1 MENKTKLI
9 IRRPNEWQNRAR
21 VYKVLIDEVEAGNIK
36 NNSSEEF
43 STNPGI
49 HRIQCRI
56 SWYGSAVF
64 QVDLKPGQVEYIL
77 VKNGMKYY
85 WPLFLLLTAGIAI
98 NLFYIGHEDE
108 KPLWATLLQLLLI
121 LPALLYMLFYLTV
134 GRNRYIVLEE
144 DRDNIFA
151 A

>member
-9 IRRPNEWQNRAR
+9 IRRPSEWQNRAR
-21 VYKVLIDEVEAGNIK
+21 VYKVLIDEVEAGNLK

-43 STNPGI
+43 ITSAGI

-56 SWYGSAVF
+56 SWYSSPVF

-85 WPLFLLLTAGIAI
+85 WPLFLLLMAGIGI

-121 LPALLYMLFYLTV
+121 LPALVYMLYYLTV

-144 DRDNIFA
+144 DKENIFA
-151 A
+151 G